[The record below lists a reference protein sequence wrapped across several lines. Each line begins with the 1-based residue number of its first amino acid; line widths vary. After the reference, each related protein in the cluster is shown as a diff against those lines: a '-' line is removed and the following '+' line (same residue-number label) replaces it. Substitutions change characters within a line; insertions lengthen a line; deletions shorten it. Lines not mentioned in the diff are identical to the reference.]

1 MVFGPGAEWQDLAC
15 HLALTPST
23 DNQTNAYILDR
34 LMSTAFP
41 ASVILM
47 ELALQMQERQ
57 LELDLQGPL
66 GSKTWRPMPDF
77 TMLAEG
83 KRIEVD
89 LQNLDF
95 KALHVLMGLAEEID
109 REIVLKRSQ
118 AAHQDL
124 AKKLRLTQPWWP
136 TEGSELTRTSQ
147 HPLWKRECGRG
158 GVGGMRFLW
167 RWICNV
173 QWGMSATWRIHSLFR
188 DHGPR
193 VSRSHP
199 PHPNRPWGSELTR
212 TSQHPLWK
220 RECGRGGVGGT
231 RLSLFARKWR
241 TANSDVSHGHQIM
254 QQYVCVAKQSIKCI
268 T

>member
-1 MVFGPGAEWQDLAC
+1 MGSRFQVVLYRVRVGGFLLALTRQNAPWIFVKGEPFKIISSLQLLAITVALMVFGPGAEWQDLAC

-124 AKKLRLTQPWWP
+124 AKKLRLTQPW
-136 TEGSELTRTSQ
+136 
-147 HPLWKRECGRG
+147 
-158 GVGGMRFLW
+158 
-167 RWICNV
+167 
-173 QWGMSATWRIHSLFR
+173 
-188 DHGPR
+188 
-193 VSRSHP
+193 
-199 PHPNRPWGSELTR
+199 
-212 TSQHPLWK
+212 
-220 RECGRGGVGGT
+220 
-231 RLSLFARKWR
+231 
-241 TANSDVSHGHQIM
+241 
-254 QQYVCVAKQSIKCI
+254 
-268 T
+268 